1 MTAAAR
7 CRLLNEPFPSASPT
21 KGAFLIAGV
30 LVTRTGDEDEDEDE
44 DDMRTRSELV
54 AGKYLI

>member
-30 LVTRTGDEDEDEDE
+30 LVTRTGDEDEDED
-44 DDMRTRSELV
+44 DMRTRSELV